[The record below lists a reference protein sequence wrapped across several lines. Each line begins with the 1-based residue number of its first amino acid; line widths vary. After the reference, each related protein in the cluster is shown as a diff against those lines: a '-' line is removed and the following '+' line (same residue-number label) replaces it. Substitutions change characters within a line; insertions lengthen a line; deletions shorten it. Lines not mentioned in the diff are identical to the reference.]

1 MADASTTWVNDKK
14 VEASGVEEEECVLV
28 MNTCSIKF
36 SHQKSQIN
44 VATYNRNNG
53 YVFLTKGIDF
63 VSVIYSS
70 YTTNVYSIL
79 HKAMPI
85 EDLIN

>member
-36 SHQKSQIN
+36 SHQKSQN
-44 VATYNRNNG
+44 VATYDYNG